1 MSKMNK
7 RQAGE
12 LAAAHPLVVSL
23 DGIIQNLEG
32 QLKEL
37 KEHRRDCLSII
48 SQSYLNSGVTFVSD
62 GDGKI
67 VLTGLHVDALNANG
81 VNANEAGTN
90 GNGDGVGAD
99 NRKFA
104 ESIAQK

>member
-1 MSKMNK
+1 M
-7 RQAGE
+7 
-12 LAAAHPLVVSL
+12 AAAHPLVVSL

-37 KEHRRDCLSII
+37 KEHRKDCLSII

-81 VNANEAGTN
+81 VNANEAGSN

>member
-62 GDGKI
+62 GEGKI
-67 VLTGLHVDALNANG
+67 VLTGLHVDALNTNG
-81 VNANEAGTN
+81 ENADGAGTN
-90 GNGDGVGAD
+90 ESGGVVRVE

>member
-1 MSKMNK
+1 M
-7 RQAGE
+7 
-12 LAAAHPLVVSL
+12 AAAHPLVVSL

-37 KEHRRDCLSII
+37 KEHRKDCLSII

-67 VLTGLHVDALNANG
+67 VLTGLHIDALGSNGKDANG
-81 VNANEAGTN
+81 EYTN
-90 GNGDGVGAD
+90 GNNAANGGEAKKGNRIFAD
-99 NRKFA
+99 
-104 ESIAQK
+104 SIAQN